1 MTFDDFV
8 RLARNGEI
16 DELQLESM
24 EGDIFI
30 LKAIHNGEEQ
40 VIEKKAGGAL
50 NPASVSGAKQLLRDA
65 GGLESLPFYLVQRTA
80 YDEMIGQPS
89 SNEIHKS
96 PMTLDSG
103 A

>member
-8 RLARNGEI
+8 RRARNGDI

-24 EGDIFI
+24 EGDIF
-30 LKAIHNGEEQ
+30 LFKAVHGGEE
-40 VIEKKAGGAL
+40 VVLEKASGGAL
-50 NPASVSGAKQLLRDA
+50 NPASVSEAKQLLRDA

-89 SNEIHKS
+89 SNEVHKS